1 MGRGGAFWAIWGSV
15 HDREAGAGMGKIST
29 KRYKKKKKIPDFGF
43 PEFSISLLLEPKQ
56 GSKFGFISG
65 HKLLFMTIRDK
76 DKKTKGNK

>member
-1 MGRGGAFWAIWGSV
+1 MEHFGPFGGRYMIGKQGRGWG
-15 HDREAGAGMGKIST
+15 RLAQKNT
-29 KRYKKKKKIPDFGF
+29 KKKKKIPDFGF